1 MEINIKSI
9 KQIKSLVLCKLS
21 KIPIMEIP
29 TTNIVSIERAIDEV
43 DKLTLRIDKYFI
55 AQDTKKKTL
64 NPVYDEIKPKRYLL
78 LDDEE
83 YFIIEDIKVNKLSG
97 YLEVT
102 AMSGEVILN
111 RRPLD
116 MEDFGIQI
124 VDDDIENG
132 IYSLNTLLEKV
143 GWHLNEID
151 ESLIYNEDGTPCMR
165 WQESVNTSYMEFI
178 KNELAEQFN
187 FLPVFNTFDRSVDLL
202 DLNILGEEIKIC
214 LSKDNYIK
222 SKTKTNNSEELIT
235 LLKLRGNEELNVGA
249 SIVGGYDFL
258 MNFSYFKETK
268 EMSDELI
275 MALDLYDRMVEIR
288 TPIWRELVDS
298 KINKESEL
306 SIKKSQ
312 WQMSIS
318 TIDCYK
324 RLIDQYILKEFV
336 VEENETRV
344 KLSQELDNEL
354 VLRLEI
360 EDLAEEIQ
368 LLDVSIENINSLCRF
383 ETCTDDEG
391 NLVFN
396 NDLLMELQE
405 FIFVDSYND
414 DSFVSANDL
423 INKGESKLEERC
435 KPTTQVEID
444 SVNFLSR
451 LVDNG
456 YHLKW
461 NGTLQFGDIVV
472 LIDEDTDEEEW
483 YYFLGYDINYSN
495 NTLTLKISN
504 KKSNRSNTKEINQ
517 RLKDIK
523 KTKELLTRNKYLFN
537 KTKQNRLNIS
547 RENVQ

>member
-414 DSFVSANDL
+414 DSFVSASDL

-504 KKSNRSNTKEINQ
+504 KKSNRSNTKTINQ

>member
-64 NPVYDEIKPKRYLL
+64 NPIYDEIKPKRYLL

-132 IYSLNTLLEKV
+132 IYSLNTLLEEV

-151 ESLIYNEDGTPCMR
+151 ESLIYNEDGTPCLR

-298 KINKESEL
+298 KIKKESEL
-306 SIKKSQ
+306 SIKKTQ

-360 EDLAEEIQ
+360 EDLTEEIQ

-414 DSFVSANDL
+414 DSFVSASDL
-423 INKGESKLEERC
+423 INKGKSKLEERC

-483 YYFLGYDINYSN
+483 YYFLGFNINYRENSLN
-495 NTLTLKISN
+495 LKISN
-504 KKSNRSNTKEINQ
+504 KKSMRENTKEINQ

-537 KTKQNRLNIS
+537 KTKQNRLNIN
-547 RENVQ
+547 RKDVQ